1 MNSKKI
7 VAGLFFIVG
16 MVQINAEE
24 LLRTEKTWEGADIKY
39 PTGAPQVTSIKL
51 NIAEG
56 ELTPFHCH
64 PVPTIGYVLHGDLE
78 VETKDGKKK
87 MLHKGESV
95 VEVLRTVHRGR
106 AIGGPVE
113 IVVFYI
119 GTTSMP
125 HTVLPENDPNHE
137 YCDG

>member
-1 MNSKKI
+1 M
-7 VAGLFFIVG
+7 AQL
-16 MVQINAEE
+16 NAEE
-24 LLRTEKTWEGADIKY
+24 LLRTEQTWEGADIEY
-39 PTGAPQVTSIKL
+39 PTGTPEVTSIKL

-64 PVPTIGYVLHGDLE
+64 PVPTIGYVLQGDLE
-78 VETKDGKKK
+78 VETKEGKKK

-106 AIGGPVE
+106 AVGGPVE
-113 IVVFYI
+113 ILVFYI
-119 GTTSMP
+119 GAASMP
-125 HTVLPENDPNHE
+125 HTVLPENDPDHE